1 MMQKNGAD
9 LAGVDCSAFFGH
21 VSRRQWLSRAG
32 NMAGVAVVAGAALLC
47 MAFARPAI
55 AAGAAAADPA
65 PAKEAVLM
73 VLGDSISA
81 EYGLARG
88 QGWVEL
94 LKRKLNAEGLNVQT
108 INASISG
115 ETTAGGRSRMPAL
128 LKANQPTH
136 VIVEL
141 GGNDALRGLPLQSTR
156 ANLTAIISDAKKAD
170 AKVLLLGIQV
180 PPNYGHRYTQE
191 FAATFE
197 TVAQEQQVAL
207 MPFFLE
213 PISAPAD
220 LEKYF
225 QSDRIHPNA
234 AAQPVMLDAV
244 WPAVEKLLAD

>member
-1 MMQKNGAD
+1 MQKNSANTAT
-9 LAGVDCSAFFGH
+9 LHCSVF
-21 VSRRQWLSRAG
+21 SRRSLLGRTAVALA
-32 NMAGVAVVAGAALLC
+32 MGVC
-47 MAFARPAI
+47 MAAGSVAF
-55 AAGAAAADPA
+55 AAGAATQAATPA
-65 PAKEAVLM
+65 ATPSKEAVLM

-81 EYGLARG
+81 EYGLVRG

-94 LKRKLNAEGLNVQT
+94 LKRKLDAEGLNVQT

-141 GGNDALRGLPLQSTR
+141 GGNDALRGLPLQSTH
-156 ANLTAIISDAKKAD
+156 ANLTAIISDAKKTG

-180 PPNYGHRYTQE
+180 PPNYGQRYTQE
-191 FAATFE
+191 FAATFD
-197 TVAQEQQVAL
+197 TVAKEQQVAL
-207 MPFFLE
+207 LPFFLE
-213 PISAPAD
+213 PISDPAD

-225 QSDRIHPNA
+225 QHDRIHPNA
-234 AAQPVMLDAV
+234 AAQPLMVDAV